1 MSLFNILDIAGSGM
15 MAQNVR
21 LNTTASNVANAN
33 SVTSS
38 AGDTYRAREPVFAAQ
53 LQQQVTHQHGPLGAG
68 INKDLEALGGVRV
81 AGIVESNKPLIQE
94 YAPNHPMAN
103 EEGYIFKPNVNVV
116 EEMAN
121 MISASRSYQA
131 NVEVADAAK
140 NLAKQTLRLGK

>member
-33 SVTSS
+33 SVSS
-38 AGDTYRAREPVFAAQ
+38 SSGDTYRAREPVFAAR
-53 LQQQVTHQHGPLGAG
+53 LQEFVTHQHGPHGAG
-68 INKDLEALGGVRV
+68 IKKELEALGGVSV

-94 YAPNHPMAN
+94 YAPDHPMAN